1 MPPADASRRELRRS
15 HHQDLSR
22 SQLLDAAE
30 EIFGTKGFHEATLRE
45 VAERA
50 EFSVG
55 SVYSFF
61 ENKDDLYLHVF
72 LRRGE
77 SFIDGIREIVAAGHE
92 PLDAVRRIVE
102 FEVGWFR
109 AHPHFARLYLRSA
122 SLVRTVRGAGID
134 TFTEVTEL
142 QRGVLE
148 AGQADGTIRRLDA
161 TALFAVL
168 SGIVTAFVSVDP
180 VVRSGAAETAAQ
192 LPVEQLAELV
202 LAALRAPSNSRA
214 AIGARH

>member
-1 MPPADASRRELRRS
+1 MPPAATSRRELRRS
-15 HHQDLSR
+15 QHQDLSR

-30 EIFGTKGFHEATLRE
+30 EVFGTKGYHEATLRE

-72 LRRGE
+72 LRRGD
-77 SFIDGIREIVAAGHE
+77 SFLDGIREVVAGRHE

-109 AHPHFARLYLRSA
+109 AHPHFARLYLRTS
-122 SLVRTVRGAGID
+122 SIVRPVHGAGTD
-134 TFTEVTEL
+134 TFTEVIDL

-148 AGQADGTIRRLDA
+148 AGQRDGTIRPLDP
-161 TALFAVL
+161 TALLAVL

-180 VVRSGAAETAAQ
+180 VVHSGAAETAEQ
-192 LPVEQLAELV
+192 LPIEQLAELV
-202 LAALRAPSNSRA
+202 LAALRAP
-214 AIGARH
+214 